1 MSVQTWG
8 SLPKTQDNA
17 QTVDQQI
24 DAKIADHEADPSAH
38 LGEDEALTS
47 HRASEIIDHVAKSI
61 VNDKIIEVA
70 RAYTA
75 ILKIPTTQASNY
87 FFPAVQYEEDPLV
100 IVSPSKTIPEILGR
114 LSPDDSEYIYMP
126 MVPEWGTYFQM
137 QNPDLPVGTKAVKI
151 KLHIRAK
158 ILNPTVT
165 NLDFGFMYNGG
176 YDEADFQATSAWQD
190 FTKEIVQMVDGND
203 IFGVINQDRL
213 DAYTFDVFVMPVGT
227 DTTKNQLAISSFYI
241 EVFVPADAERE
252 DFFDLKDAVD
262 YVNSLG
268 GGSIFVKN
276 GAYECGREYVRMNSY
291 TEIIGE
297 SLAGVLFSWPDWDYS
312 LLLGADVAP
321 VYTAGTITLTQNSAS
336 VTASGVSWTS
346 ANTVGKYL
354 LDKRTGHYYPIISWQ
369 DATHITLGETYQGQT
384 ASSLG
389 YLITDMTVENKISN
403 VTLNGEIVLHNAI
416 NITLENVYFSSGVLQ
431 LGYLENLQMVDCD
444 LSAVT
449 TSLKFDYLSSCS
461 FRNNTFRTFTGM
473 IMWLKVNSINNVISD
488 NLFIDNKNQCV
499 LFEAFGNILKGN
511 IFLNN
516 GWTGGQ
522 LYPPILTYSTS
533 HHNVI
538 VNNIIRYCNSYG
550 IGSQAGADYNLAVG
564 NVCTDN
570 YFAGVVNNGA
580 HSVTSGNV
588 V

>member
-8 SLPKTQDNA
+8 SLPKAQDNA
-17 QTVDQQI
+17 QTVDEQI

-38 LGEDEALTS
+38 LGDDESLTS

-75 ILKIPTTQASNY
+75 ILKVPTTQASNY

-100 IVSPSKTIPEILGR
+100 VVSPSKTIPEILGR
-114 LSPDDSEYIYMP
+114 LTPDDSEYIYMP
-126 MVPEWGTYFQM
+126 MVPSYGTYFQM

-158 ILNPTVT
+158 ILNPTVST
-165 NLDFGFMYNGG
+165 LDFGFMYNGG
-176 YDEADFQATSAWQD
+176 YDEADFQATSSWQD
-190 FTKEIVQMVDGND
+190 FTKEIFEMVDGD
-203 IFGVINQDRL
+203 DVFGVINQDRL
-213 DAYTFDVFVMPVGT
+213 DAYTFDVFVMPEGS

-241 EVFVPADAERE
+241 EVFVPVDAERE

-268 GGSIFVKN
+268 GGSVFIKN
-276 GAYECGREYVRMNSY
+276 GAYDMGRRKTALNSY
-291 TEIIGE
+291 VELYGE
-297 SLAGVLFSWPDWDYS
+297 SLAGVVFSAPDYDYNF
-312 LLLGADVAP
+312 LIGTDIAP
-321 VYTAGTITLTQNSAS
+321 LYTAGTITLTQNSAS

-369 DATHITLGETYQGQT
+369 DSTHVTLGEIFQGVT
-384 ASSLG
+384 ASSLA
-389 YLITDMTVENKISN
+389 YEIVDMTCENKVSNMTFFGEFTISK
-403 VTLNGEIVLHNAI
+403 AI
-416 NITLENVYFSSGVLQ
+416 NITLQNVLMQNGSLR
-431 LGYLENLQMVDCD
+431 LDHLENLQMLDCE
-444 LSAVT
+444 LSAVST
-449 TSLKFDYLSSCS
+449 NVKFDYISQST
-461 FRNNTFRTFTGM
+461 FRNCAFRNHTGM
-473 IMWLKVNSINNVISD
+473 ILWFKANSIGNIIED
-488 NLFIDNKNQCV
+488 CLFIDNKNQCV
-499 LFEAFGNILKGN
+499 LFEGSENILKGSY
-511 IFLNN
+511 FRNN

-533 HHNVI
+533 HHNAI

-550 IGSQAGADYNLAVG
+550 IGSQSGADYNLVIG
-564 NVCTDN
+564 NICTDN
-570 YFAGVVNNGA
+570 YSAGVVNNGA
-580 HSVTSGNV
+580 HSVTASNV